1 MFTPIKNTKVY
12 ECVVKQI
19 KLMINMGALKKGDK
33 LPTERE
39 MAEQLQV
46 SRASVR
52 EALRALEV
60 IGLTESRQGAG
71 NFIKESFE
79 GALFEPLSIMFTIE
93 NSTGDDIYEIREILE
108 LETVK
113 LAAVRINEEELMTMK
128 EAVEEMMNCDDED
141 RNIEL
146 DKKFHYTIAK
156 ASRNMLIIN
165 FLQVISE
172 LIDEFIKDS
181 RSKILV
187 EKNNRHRLMNIHYS
201 IYEALN
207 DRNPDKAYKC
217 MKEHFV
223 IIREYMK

>member
-1 MFTPIKNTKVY
+1 MFTPVKNTKVY
-12 ECVVKQI
+12 ECVVQQI
-19 KLMINMGALKKGDK
+19 KLMVNTGELKKGDK

-39 MAEQLQV
+39 MSEQLQV

-60 IGLTESRQGAG
+60 IGLIESRQGAG

-93 NSTGDDIYEIREILE
+93 NSTGDSIYEIREILE

-113 LAAVRINEEELMTMK
+113 LAAARISEEELMSMK
-128 EAVEEMMNCDDED
+128 ETVEEMMNCDDENN
-141 RNIEL
+141 NIAL
-146 DKKFHYTIAK
+146 DKEFHYTIAK

-181 RSKILV
+181 RRKILV
-187 EKNNRHRLMNIHYS
+187 EKQNRARLMNIHYS
-201 IYEALN
+201 IYEALK
-207 DRNPDKAYKC
+207 DRNSDKAYEA
-217 MKEHFV
+217 MKEHFI
-223 IIREYMK
+223 IIREYME

>member
-1 MFTPIKNTKVY
+1 MFTPVKNTKVY
-12 ECVVKQI
+12 ECVVEQI
-19 KLMINMGALKKGDK
+19 KLMINTGQLKKGDK

-39 MAEQLQV
+39 MSEQLQV

-60 IGLTESRQGAG
+60 IGLIESKQGAG
-71 NFIKESFE
+71 NFIKESFG

-93 NSTGDDIYEIREILE
+93 NSTGDSIYEIREILE

-113 LAAVRINEEELMTMK
+113 LAAARISEEELMSMK
-128 EAVEEMMNCDDED
+128 KTVEEMMNCDDESN
-141 RNIEL
+141 NIEL
-146 DKKFHYTIAK
+146 DKEFHYTIAK

-172 LIDEFIKDS
+172 LNHEFIKDS

-187 EKNNRHRLMNIHYS
+187 EKKNRARLMNIHYS
-201 IYEALN
+201 IYEALK
-207 DRNPDKAYKC
+207 DRNSDKAYEA
-217 MKEHFV
+217 MKEHFI
-223 IIREYMK
+223 IIREYME

>member
-1 MFTPIKNTKVY
+1 MFTPVKNTKVY
-12 ECVVKQI
+12 ESVVSQI
-19 KLMINMGALKKGDK
+19 KLMINTGDLKKGDK

-39 MAEQLQV
+39 MSEQLQV

-60 IGLTESRQGAG
+60 IGLIESRQGAG
-71 NFIKESFE
+71 NFIRESFG
-79 GALFEPLSIMFTIE
+79 GALFEPLSIVFTIE
-93 NSTGDDIYEIREILE
+93 KSTGDDIYEIREILE

-113 LAAVRINEEELMTMK
+113 LAAARISEEELKSMEET
-128 EAVEEMMNCDDED
+128 VEEMINCNDES

-146 DKKFHYTIAK
+146 DKQFHYTIAK
-156 ASRNMLIIN
+156 ASGNMLIIN

-181 RSKILV
+181 RRKILV
-187 EKNNRHRLMNIHYS
+187 EQDNKGRLMRIHYG
-201 IYEALN
+201 IYEALK
-207 DRNPDKAYKC
+207 DRNPDKAYDS

-223 IIREYMK
+223 IIREYME